1 MYELI
6 NLSANNL
13 STNSWYIQSPTNI
26 GLFKIDNS
34 RVIVIDSGND
44 KDAAKKILSII
55 QSNNWH
61 LEMIINTHSN
71 ADHVGGNAYLQEKT
85 NCRIVATRQEAVF
98 ITDPILESSFLFGA
112 YPNSKLRNKF
122 LMAQPSKVTDVISCD
137 TVSNPP
143 SESNTPKPH
152 AASCN
157 EICGIGLQAM
167 PLPGHFMGM
176 IGIMTPD
183 KVFFAGD
190 SIFSE
195 MVVNKYHV
203 TFIYDVKSF
212 LETLSMLEQIQANF
226 FVPSHA
232 APVRDIKPLVKINRE
247 KIHEII
253 ELILKLCTEPI
264 NFEILLKN
272 IMDHYSLR
280 LDFNQYVLVGGTVK
294 SYLSYLYDLK
304 QIDAIFENNIL
315 LWKRV

>member
-1 MYELI
+1 LGLNKFKKISYVTGILMYELI
-6 NLSANNL
+6 NLSANKL

-26 GLFKIDNS
+26 GLFKTENDG
-34 RVIVIDSGND
+34 VILIDSGND

-85 NCRIVATRQEAVF
+85 NCRIAATRQEAAF
-98 ITDPILESSFLFGA
+98 ITDPILEPSFLFGA

-122 LMAQPSKVTDVISCD
+122 LLAQPSNVTDVISY
-137 TVSNPP
+137 
-143 SESNTPKPH
+143 
-152 AASCN
+152 N
-157 EICGIGLQAM
+157 EICGTGLQAI

-203 TFIYDVKSF
+203 TFLYDVKSF
-212 LETLSMLEQIQANF
+212 LETLSLLEQMQANF

-232 APVRDIKPLVKINRE
+232 APVADIKPLVKINRE

-253 ELILKLCTEPI
+253 ELILNLCADPI

-272 IMDHYSLR
+272 ILDHYSLR
-280 LDFNQYVLVGGTVK
+280 LDFNQYVLVGSTVK

-315 LWKRV
+315 LWKKV